1 MTLKSIVAGLAVL
14 LSSCGCS
21 TWLCDRPLGELFAE
35 ADVKVTDGKGRAGSV
50 RHSFRFEGF
59 NAYIDEPVNPR
70 PGREWIWCM
79 KWPGAFD
86 DRTGQADG
94 VRRGYYY
101 VYLDDINWMNPK
113 GTEAAKRFHDFLVQ
127 RLGFARKAFLIGM
140 SWGGFYSTRYA
151 STYPDD
157 VERIYLDA
165 PVMSFHGFNH
175 RKWASAAAAWPTA
188 DGHDWKTDPL
198 MPINRAKPIADAG
211 IPILLLYGGAD
222 KVVDPSE
229 NCEIFIERFRAA
241 GGEITVFRRPTYG
254 HHPHGF
260 QEPDRRG
267 SVVDFFEG
275 RTPTP

>member
-1 MTLKSIVAGLAVL
+1 MKVRYALTVL
-14 LSSCGCS
+14 VSLCGCTTS
-21 TWLCDRPLGELFAE
+21 LYTRPVNELFAE
-35 ADVKVTDGKGRAGSV
+35 AGVKVTDGKGRAGGV
-50 RHSFRFEGF
+50 RHSFKFEGF

-86 DRTGQADG
+86 GNTGQTDG
-94 VRRGYYY
+94 VKRGYYY

-113 GTEAAKRFHDFLVQ
+113 GTETAKRFHDFLVR

-151 STYPDD
+151 SAYPDD
-157 VERIYLDA
+157 VARIYLDA
-165 PVMSFHGFNH
+165 PLMSFHGFSN
-175 RKWASAAAAWPTA
+175 RPSAWAAAA
-188 DGHDWKTDPL
+188 GHDWRTDPL
-198 MPINRAKPIADAG
+198 MPINLAEPIADAD

-222 KVVDPSE
+222 TVVVPAE

-241 GGEITVFRRPTYG
+241 GGDITVFRRPTFG

-260 QEPDRRG
+260 QEPERRG

-275 RTPTP
+275 RKLVP